1 MSVIRAIPPAAAPI
15 TLRELMNGLQGILGK
30 DAERNLEKGLKEHFG
45 TRHVFLVSSGKAALY
60 LILCGLHRLTGK
72 KKVIIPAYTC
82 FSVPSAVRFAGLE
95 IVLCDIV
102 PETLDFDYPR
112 LERLIGEDT
121 LCVVSTHLFGIPADT
136 ERVRG
141 LCGAKGAFVV
151 EDAAQAMGVAKDGKD
166 LGTLGDV
173 GFFSLG
179 RGKNITCG
187 SGGVILTASDAIAG
201 AIRVLHDKA
210 ERVPAVA
217 YAKNVLEI
225 VFMMVFLRPS
235 LFGIPKRIPFLKL
248 GETHYYE
255 SYPVRRFT
263 GFQAGILTG
272 WPSKLERLN
281 RARARHGNRYKGR
294 LGLSGRC
301 PVYSGECPYNR
312 FPVFAGDRRSKEA
325 LCEEAEMLGITPM
338 YPSAVHRIPEL
349 GGSFDGQEFRGADR
363 VSDTLVTLPTHILLE
378 DRDTE
383 SIGERVARHG
393 SNLLEAPCT

>member
-1 MSVIRAIPPAAAPI
+1 VSVIRAIPPAAAPI

-102 PETLDFDYPR
+102 PETLDFDFPR

-141 LCGAKGAFVV
+141 LCAAKGAFVV
-151 EDAAQAMGVAKDGKD
+151 EDAAQAMGVEHEGKK

-187 SGGVILTASDAIAG
+187 SGGIILTSSEEIAG
-201 AIRVLHDKA
+201 AIRARYDEA
-210 ERVPAVA
+210 ENVPAAEYV
-217 YAKNVLEI
+217 KTVLEI

-235 LFGIPKRIPFLKL
+235 LFGLPKRLPFLKL
-248 GETHYYE
+248 GETRFYE

-263 GFQAGILTG
+263 GFQAGILAD

-281 RARARHGNRYKGR
+281 RSRAMHGNRYKKR
-294 LGLSGRC
+294 LGLPNGW
-301 PVYSGECPYNR
+301 PIYSGEWSYNR
-312 FPVFAGDRRSKEA
+312 FPVYAGDRRSKDA
-325 LCEEAEMLGITPM
+325 LCTEGDMLGITPM

-349 GGSFDGQEFRGADR
+349 LGRFDGMEFGGADR
-363 VSDTLVTLPTHILLE
+363 ISDTLVTLPTHILMD

-393 SNLLEAPCT
+393 LKLQEAPCT